1 MHLQIPLWTYV
12 YISLGLYQGMEWLGH
27 IVSVY
32 LIIVRSW
39 RFFSRVVCHF
49 TYSSTV
55 YESSCSCRSSQTLGI
70 LSRKNYNVLHRTP
83 KFPTVSKNLSK
94 TRSVQFSCSVVSDSL
109 WPRGLQH
116 ARPPRLSPT
125 PGVYSNSCLLSRW
138 CHPTISSFV
147 GPFSSCLQSFSAS
160 GSFQMSQLFTS
171 GGQSIGVSASTSV
184 LPVNTQ
190 DWSPLGW
197 TGWISLQSTLI
208 E

>member
-109 WPRGLQH
+109 WPRGLQD
-116 ARPPRLSPT
+116 ARLPCPSPT
-125 PGVYSNSCLLSRW
+125 PGPCSNSCPSSQR
-138 CHPTISSFV
+138 CHPTILSSFV
-147 GPFSSCLQSFSAS
+147 LFSA
-160 GSFQMSQLFTS
+160 FNRDYYRQIFK
-171 GGQSIGVSASTSV
+171 SIII
-184 LPVNTQ
+184 VN
-190 DWSPLGW
+190 SLSK
-197 TGWISLQSTLI
+197 ISYRI
-208 E
+208 YIF